1 MVGLNPDGVLT
12 FILALFVTCLA
23 AQSVGLCMGAS
34 LNDERLIAVV
44 APVRAALHTPRTISS
59 HTQHHTHTTHNAPL
73 HTPSLNA

>member
-59 HTQHHTHTTHNAPL
+59 HTNLRRYHTLVTPHATHPL
-73 HTPSLNA
+73 